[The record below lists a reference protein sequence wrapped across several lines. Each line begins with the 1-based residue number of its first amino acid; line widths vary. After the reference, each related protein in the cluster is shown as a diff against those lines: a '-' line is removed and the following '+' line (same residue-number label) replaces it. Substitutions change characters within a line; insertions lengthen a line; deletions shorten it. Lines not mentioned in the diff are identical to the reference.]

1 MAKIID
7 KIKSSSK
14 KYMFKF
20 KRVVGCGSCSC
31 LPEGHQTPCGIW
43 KKVLIV
49 GAASFIIGAVF
60 I

>member
-7 KIKSSSK
+7 RIKSSSK

-20 KRVVGCGSCSC
+20 KTVVGCGSCSC

>member
-1 MAKIID
+1 MTKLID

-20 KRVVGCGSCSC
+20 KTVVGCGSCSC

>member
-1 MAKIID
+1 
-7 KIKSSSK
+7 
-14 KYMFKF
+14 MFKF
-20 KRVVGCGSCSC
+20 KTVVGCGSCSC

>member
-1 MAKIID
+1 MTKLID

-20 KRVVGCGSCSC
+20 KTVVGCGSCSC
-31 LPEGHQTPCGIW
+31 LPKGHQTPCGIW

>member
-1 MAKIID
+1 MTKLID

-20 KRVVGCGSCSC
+20 KTVVGCGSCSC

-49 GAASFIIGAVF
+49 GAVSFIIGAVF